1 MRGIHYGN
9 RRFLK
14 IVVVIVVLFFTSC
27 LSLTRT
33 GLKHGGPIYDEL
45 VKSMMDLPNVQV
57 AIDGLPGM
65 ALLISALVSLT
76 PDDAKLNG
84 LAAMAYM
91 AWGLVVE
98 DTNKSYAMELYGIGE
113 NYGLHGFKCLD
124 DDIKE
129 GMEKN
134 GKSVYDFL
142 DKMNKDNMDIV
153 FYYMMNKAL
162 KLFGDMDSPYIMAE
176 MGDLMG
182 VIERI
187 GKIDPSYFFY
197 CPALFNATIGA
208 MAGPLLGKPVE
219 QADQMF
225 KDAFAKTNNAMLL
238 GYWLYARFYAVT
250 IMDEK
255 LFDDTC
261 KYVMDTPSSA
271 LKGGRLINEIAK
283 LKVKKLIAEKSKY
296 F

>member
-1 MRGIHYGN
+1 MKGILYGN
-9 RRFLK
+9 RIILK
-14 IVVVIVVLFFTSC
+14 IVVVLVALCFTSC

-33 GLKHGGPIYDEL
+33 GLNNGGPIYDEL
-45 VKSMMDLPNVQV
+45 VKSMMDLPNAQV

-65 ALLISALVSLT
+65 ALLISGLVSLS

-84 LAAMAYM
+84 LAAMTYM
-91 AWGLVVE
+91 AWGMVIE
-98 DTNKSYAMELYGIGE
+98 DTNKEYAMELYGIGE
-113 NYGLHGFKCLD
+113 SYGLQGFKCLD

-129 GMEKN
+129 GMEKE

-142 DKMNKDNMDIV
+142 DKMNKDNMDVV

-162 KLFGDMDSPYIMAE
+162 KLFGDMGNPYVMAE
-176 MGDLMG
+176 LGDLMG
-182 VIERI
+182 VIEKI
-187 GKIDPSYFFY
+187 GKIDPGYFFY
-197 CPALFNATIGA
+197 CPALFNAAIAA
-208 MAGPLLGKPVE
+208 MAGPLMGTPTEKANE
-219 QADQMF
+219 MF
-225 KDAFAKTNNAMLL
+225 KEALAKTNNKMLL
-238 GYWLYARFYAVT
+238 GYWMYALFYAVT

-261 KYVMDTPSSA
+261 QYVMDTPSSD

-283 LKVKKLIAEKSKY
+283 MKVKKLMAEKSKY